1 MRIIRLPLRSKTC
14 LLTIGFCLASTQSD
28 AQLFGPRAT
37 EGAVLGGLAGGIIG
51 HNSGRRTG
59 EGIAIGAG
67 VGLLLGSIA
76 DREAARRSTVW
87 HTQPV
92 VHSVVYYQQAA
103 PPPETQAVP
112 EPPPS
117 RIFAAGSAI
126 TEATPL
132 SQANGL
138 FGR

>member
-1 MRIIRLPLRSKTC
+1 MRIIRLPLRSKTW
-14 LLTIGFCLASTQSD
+14 LLTISFCLTSTQSD

-103 PPPETQAVP
+103 PPPETQTAP

>member
-1 MRIIRLPLRSKTC
+1 MRIIRLPLRSKTW
-14 LLTIGFCLASTQSD
+14 LLTIVFCLTSTQSD
-28 AQLFGPRAT
+28 AQLFGPGAT

-76 DREAARRSTVW
+76 DREADRRSTVW

-103 PPPETQAVP
+103 PPPETQTNP

>member
-1 MRIIRLPLRSKTC
+1 MQIICLLLRFKTW
-14 LLTIGFCLASTQSD
+14 LLTIGFCLTSTQSV
-28 AQLFGPRAT
+28 AQLFSPRAT

-76 DREAARRSTVW
+76 DREAARRSPVW

-92 VHSVVYYQQAA
+92 VHSVVHYQQAA
-103 PPPETQAVP
+103 PPPETQPTP

-126 TEATPL
+126 NEATPL